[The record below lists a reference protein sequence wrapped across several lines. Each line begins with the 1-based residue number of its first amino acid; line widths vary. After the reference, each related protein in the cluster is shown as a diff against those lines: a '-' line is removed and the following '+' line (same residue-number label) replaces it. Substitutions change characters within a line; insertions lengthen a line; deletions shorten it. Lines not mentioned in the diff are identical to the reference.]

1 MTTTAAAPPADAPAP
16 RRAPRPT
23 PPFSFFEWMVAR
35 RYLGATRTGK
45 GVSLISMIA
54 FVGIMLA
61 VATLIIVMSVMGGF
75 RDKLIG
81 QLLGVNG
88 HVFVQADAPIAD
100 FDALATELKAI
111 PGVVSATPLIQA
123 PVYATA
129 KGESGLIIRA
139 LRSEEVRSIT
149 YVAGVDPETGKNH
162 TVAGSFD
169 TFGVGKN
176 GGDEIAL
183 GNRLAFSLGV
193 DVGDPVTLISG
204 RGADT
209 PFGPTL
215 RKKTY
220 KIGSIFEVGNS
231 EYDGFIG
238 FMPLEQAQIFF
249 GYGDAVQQIEV
260 RVADPDNVKETAQL
274 IRDVVDARNRNVD
287 AESGG
292 AYYDVRDWQMQ
303 NQSYFNALQTE
314 RSVMRLIL
322 LLIVAVAALNIITGL
337 IMLVKDKTGDIA
349 VLRTMGATQGAIMR
363 IFFLSGSLIG
373 ILGALCGVVLGALFV
388 VNIDSIEHF
397 LSWLFKT
404 DLFPEDIY
412 YFKGVPANLE
422 WSEVRTIV
430 AWSLFMSFVSTL
442 YPAWQAAKLDP
453 VDALRYE

>member
-1 MTTTAAAPPADAPAP
+1 MAAGVASADIRSAAAP
-16 RRAPRPT
+16 RAAA
-23 PPFSFFEWMVAR
+23 PFSSFEWMVAR

-54 FVGIMLA
+54 FAGIMLA

-88 HVFVQADAPIAD
+88 HVFVQGDGPIED
-100 FDALATELKAI
+100 FEGLAAKIKAV
-111 PGVVSATPLIQA
+111 PGVLSATPLIQA
-123 PVYATA
+123 PVYAMA
-129 KGESGLIIRA
+129 SGEAGMIIRA
-139 LRSEEVRSIT
+139 LKPDEVRSIN
-149 YVAGVDPETGKNH
+149 YVAGVDPETGRRH
-162 TVAGSFD
+162 VLAGSFD
-169 TFGVGKN
+169 NFGVGRN

-183 GNRLAFSLGV
+183 GSRLAYSLGV
-193 DVGDPVTLISG
+193 DAGDPVTLISG

-215 RKKTY
+215 GKKTFRV
-220 KIGSIFEVGNS
+220 GAIFEVGNS

-238 FMPLEQAQIFF
+238 FMPLDQAQIFF
-249 GYGDAVQQIEV
+249 RYGEAVQQIEV
-260 RVADPDNVKETAQL
+260 RVADPDNVKDTAAL
-274 IRDVVDARNRNVD
+274 IRAAVNTEAPEV
-287 AESGG
+287 
-292 AYYDVRDWQMQ
+292 YYDVRDWQQQ

-349 VLRTMGATQGAIMR
+349 VLRTMGATQGAVMR

-373 ILGALCGVVLGALFV
+373 VLGTLCGVVLGALFV
-388 VNIDSIEHF
+388 YNIDAIEQF
-397 LSWLFKT
+397 LSAVLRT

-430 AWSLFMSFVSTL
+430 GWSLFMSFVSTL
-442 YPAWQAAKLDP
+442 YPAWRAARLDP
-453 VDALRYE
+453 VEALRYE